1 MRNAPTPA
9 IAIRMLVVSLLV
21 STLLYLSGCSGCSR
35 SGSHSPRRAKR
46 NTADRPVER
55 VSPPPSDT
63 LSAGPR
69 PVLKQMG
76 NGPTEVAM
84 ERENGVYK
92 VPVTVNGVPMKFIL
106 DTGASLISM
115 SDAEAEFMYKRGAI
129 TEADIIG
136 RSRFQDATGAISP
149 GAVVR
154 LKSVQIGD
162 RVLQNVS
169 ANIVSGSKAP
179 LLLGQSALSQFG
191 KISVDYRRNVV
202 TFD

>member
-1 MRNAPTPA
+1 MY
-9 IAIRMLVVSLLV
+9 IKSLIVSLLLAI
-21 STLLYLSGCSGCSR
+21 LLYLSGCSGCSR
-35 SGSHSPRRAKR
+35 SGSHAPHRRKQSMANREAGQTTESPSEPAR
-46 NTADRPVER
+46 NAPK
-55 VSPPPSDT
+55 
-63 LSAGPR
+63 
-69 PVLKQMG
+69 PVLKQIG
-76 NGPTEVAM
+76 DGPTEVAM

-115 SDAEAEFMYKRGAI
+115 STAEAERMYKSGAI
-129 TEADIIG
+129 TKNDIIG

-154 LKSVQIGD
+154 LKSVQIGE
-162 RVLQNVS
+162 RVLENVS
-169 ANIVSGSKAP
+169 ANIVSGTTAP
-179 LLLGQSALSQFG
+179 LLLGQSALSKFG